1 MMAVTTWLRAGAVAI
16 AVAGVVDP
24 SLSATRSVKPDV
36 SIVASS
42 RLPDPLLVD
51 RVAAALESRFHVIRG
66 ASLGAGATVLIGD
79 TWIDTALTDEDR
91 AHVARAFAVSP
102 EPRAPFISITSATMP
117 GTAHLQSRIPVAVR
131 ARVSAARGRTATF
144 TLRRDGVAVDSV
156 TSAIKG
162 DDERVAVELGYVA
175 TATGTADLSVEA
187 EVPGAQPGPHVV
199 DLTVVVGS
207 ARWTVLAF
215 DRRPSWMSTFVRR
228 ALESDPRFVVT
239 SRIVTSRG
247 AAATAGQPPESLATL
262 PSLEPFQAVIAGAP
276 EALTAADVAGLE
288 AFMRQRGGTV
298 ILLVDE
304 AVASPA
310 LRTLTGIERWTA
322 VSRPEP
328 AGAPPASETFS
339 PAVIPPWAETTG
351 HATWSMPFGRGRL
364 VVSGQ
369 LDAWRYRDRDATAF
383 DTYWRRAA
391 AGAAA
396 AAQHAMAPAS
406 PLAHAAPGRAP
417 VGDDR
422 ALIRAWTESRQGR
435 VVAER
440 DVPSMA
446 EALSRIIEPPD
457 ERVLLHPMR
466 WMWWWVPF
474 GLCLGVEWWLRR
486 RSGQI

>member
-1 MMAVTTWLRAGAVAI
+1 MAATTWLRSAAAAI
-16 AVAGVVDP
+16 AIAGVIDP
-24 SLSATRSVKPDV
+24 SLSATRAVKPDV
-36 SIVASS
+36 SVVASV
-42 RLPDPLLVD
+42 RLPDPALVD
-51 RVAAALESRFHVIRG
+51 RVTTALESRFHVIRG

-79 TWIDTALTDEDR
+79 TWVDMAPTDGDS
-91 AHVARAFAVSP
+91 AHGARAFAVSP
-102 EPRAPFISITSATMP
+102 EPRAPFIAITSATTP
-117 GTAHLQSRIPVAVR
+117 TTAHLQSRIAVSVR

-144 TLRRDGVAVDSV
+144 TLRREGVAIDSV

-175 TATGTADLSVEA
+175 TATGTAELSVEA

-276 EALTAADVAGLE
+276 EALTAADVSGLE

-396 AAQHAMAPAS
+396 AAQHAMAHAS
-406 PLAHAAPGRAP
+406 APPQAAPRRAP
-417 VGDDR
+417 AGDDR
-422 ALIRAWTESRQGR
+422 ALIRAWTASRHGR

-440 DVPSMA
+440 DVLQLA
-446 EALSRIIEPPD
+446 EALAQTIEPPD

-474 GLCLGVEWWLRR
+474 GVCLGVEWWLRR